1 MDNLTWIALFKV
13 IATGLISGVIVLRA
27 IPAIN
32 LIART
37 KGLLNAPGE
46 RTSHRY
52 KTPNLAGIAVF
63 LGACV
68 ASLFFIS
75 EDLRIF
81 KTIYLVSIIIFFTGL
96 KDDISLIPP
105 WKKLL
110 AQIVVAILIVM
121 ADLRFIHTFG
131 LLGSEQLSE
140 IMSVVI
146 TIIFIVGIINAIN
159 LIDGIDGLAA
169 AIGMLILGSYG
180 LFFFIN
186 EMYSWSIYCASMIG
200 ALLAFFQ
207 YNVFGLRN
215 KTFMGDSGSLLV
227 GTSIAVTT
235 IMFWEANIN
244 KELPLTFLQTP
255 AIALAIIIVPVFD
268 TTRIFVYRI
277 VRRASPFSADRN
289 HLHHRFIDIGL
300 THFQTTL
307 IITAL
312 NILMIAAAILLTLFL
327 GTIWTAVT
335 LLVLVLIVMF
345 FVNRTHKKKM
355 MGGGNRL
362 IINRYD

>member
-13 IATGLISGVIVLRA
+13 IATGLISGIIVLRT
-27 IPAIN
+27 IPTIN
-32 LIART
+32 HIART

-52 KTPNLAGIAVF
+52 KTPNLAGVAIF

-75 EDLRIF
+75 DDFGIF
-81 KTIYLVSIIIFFTGL
+81 QTVHLASIIIFFTGL

-110 AQIVVAILIVM
+110 AQIAVAILIVM

-131 LLGSEQLSE
+131 LFGSEQFSE
-140 IMSVVI
+140 VVSVVI

-186 EMYSWSIYCASMIG
+186 EMYSWSIYCAGMIG
-200 ALLAFFQ
+200 ALFAFFQ

-215 KTFMGDSGSLLV
+215 KTFMGDSGSLLLGV
-227 GTSIAVTT
+227 SIAVTT

-244 KELPLTFLQTP
+244 KELPLTFLQAP
-255 AIALAIIIVPVFD
+255 AIVLAIIFVPVFD
-268 TTRIFVYRI
+268 TARIFLYRI
-277 VRRASPFSADRN
+277 VHRTSPFSADRN
-289 HLHHRFIDIGL
+289 HLHHRFIDIGF
-300 THFQTTL
+300 THLQTTL
-307 IITAL
+307 IITTL
-312 NILMIAAAILLTLFL
+312 NMLMIVAAILLTLFL
-327 GTIWTAVT
+327 GTIWTTVV
-335 LLVLVLIVMF
+335 LFVLVLIVVF
-345 FVNRTHKKKM
+345 FVNRAHKKKM
-355 MGGGNRL
+355 MGGVIG
-362 IINRYD
+362 